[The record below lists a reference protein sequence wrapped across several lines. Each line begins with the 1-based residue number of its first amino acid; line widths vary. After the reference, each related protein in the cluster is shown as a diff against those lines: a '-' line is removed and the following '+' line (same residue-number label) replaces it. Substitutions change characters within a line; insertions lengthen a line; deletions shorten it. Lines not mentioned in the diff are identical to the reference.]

1 MKPRPRLYDP
11 FAAANTLQAAAYGP
25 RTVTAANDPARAPTP
40 MIEGRS
46 VLEDR
51 YPGMAHAITL
61 LWGHPEMNAYFDKLW
76 LADERMAPIEPDA
89 MSELM
94 FLAQVHQW
102 IVPKKLQSEMG
113 SMYGSAYKNVE
124 PPRRRDPWA
133 DTAGLRRR

>member
-1 MKPRPRLYDP
+1 MKPRPRIYDP
-11 FAAANTLQAAAYGP
+11 FAAANTLQSAYGP
-25 RTVTAANDPARAPTP
+25 RTVTAANDPTRPPMP

-61 LWGHPEMNAYFDKLW
+61 LWGHPEMNAYFDRLW
-76 LADERMAPIEPDA
+76 LADERSAPIEPDA

-94 FLAQVHQW
+94 FLAQIHQW
-102 IVPKKLQSEMG
+102 IVPRKAQSDMG
-113 SMYGSAYKNVE
+113 SMYGAAYKNVE

-133 DTAGLRRR
+133 EVDRSRRR